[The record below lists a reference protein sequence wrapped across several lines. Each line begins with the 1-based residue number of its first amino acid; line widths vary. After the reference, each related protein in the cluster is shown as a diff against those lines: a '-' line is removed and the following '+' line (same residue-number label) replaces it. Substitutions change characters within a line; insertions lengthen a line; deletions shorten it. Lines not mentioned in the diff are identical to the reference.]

1 MTADR
6 ELPTLFQY
14 GEEWTSRWLSASA
27 HLDEEF
33 ARATAVE
40 LTEDRIKALGPS
52 LGVDLVAVARHTR
65 LAVRRT
71 NLRDGLLAVLF
82 AAGAGCLALMVH
94 GVQAGRPEVLGR
106 SLLGLVGAFA
116 ASWGLVLVA
125 EHRARVL
132 ALKVIAQ
139 GGPPPEELAP
149 PLDPGLEERL
159 REQERA
165 NVAPYHEDAER
176 TNPFVGSGERFQ
188 EQVWHP
194 IDISTPADAP
204 DGGGKLSIIPF
215 DVLDLHA
222 FVEREMGNIAGLEGL
237 RAAHRLYVR
246 GPMTLHAGK
255 DLLPD
260 RLRPP
265 RAVIPEDMVQAGL
278 ARPGL
283 GMRTYLC
290 LERVGD
296 SGRVIVCMHLR
307 ARLQHPSLTWEVAGY
322 VVPPLRDTFMRVRT
336 LRLDP
341 FGHWWTLFTSTTG
354 AFLPLLCKVPARLL
368 RRLRDN
374 FLRRWDLWYA
384 RWVIGKRHVEYDY
397 GATGSIRAEA
407 AVELEHIEFS
417 DSTDA
422 LDFLQRLE
430 RGVLT
435 ATGQFLEAHHVDTR
449 SFEQAQQAI
458 THNNYNFHGSINGP
472 GIYGDRGTLH
482 LPGGGAPPGRLLG
495 G

>member
-1 MTADR
+1 MTAGR

-40 LTEDRIKALGPS
+40 LTEDRITALGPS
-52 LGVDLVAVARHTR
+52 LGVDLVAVARHSR

-82 AAGAGCLALMVH
+82 AAGTGCLALLVH
-94 GVQAGRPEVLGR
+94 GAQDRRFEVIGR
-106 SLLGLVGAFA
+106 SLLGLVGMFA
-116 ASWGLVLVA
+116 AAWVLVLVV
-125 EHRARVL
+125 ERRARVM

-139 GGPPPEELAP
+139 GGPPPAELAP
-149 PLDPGLEERL
+149 PLDPVLEERL

-188 EQVWHP
+188 ERVWHP
-194 IDISTPADAP
+194 IDISKPADAP
-204 DGGGKLSIIPF
+204 GGGKLDIIPF

-222 FVEREMGNIAGLEGL
+222 FVEREMGSIAGLEGL

-290 LERVGD
+290 LERVGN

-322 VVPPLRDTFMRVRT
+322 IVPPLRDSFMRVRT

-341 FGHWWTLFTSTTG
+341 FGRWWTLFTYATG
-354 AFLPLLCKVPARLL
+354 SFLPLLCKVPARLP
-368 RRLRDN
+368 RRAWVK
-374 FLRRWDLWYA
+374 FLRRWNLGYA
-384 RWVIGKRHVEYDY
+384 RWVIGKRHIEYDY

-407 AVELEHIEFS
+407 AEELEHIEFS

-422 LDFLQRLE
+422 LDFLQRLQ
-430 RGVLT
+430 RGVLA
-435 ATGQFLEAHHVDTR
+435 ATEQFLKAHHVDTR
-449 SFEQAQQAI
+449 SFDQAQRVI
-458 THNNYNFHGSINGP
+458 THHSYTFQGPINGP
-472 GIYGDRGTLH
+472 GIYGDHGTFN
-482 LPGGGAPPGRLLG
+482 LPGGAPSPSPEPTRP
-495 G
+495 